1 MDHSRLTDFL
11 RRKMPRAENLRVI
24 GLKRI
29 SGGSSRETY
38 AFDLEWV
45 EGAETRTRAL
55 IGRRDPTGGLL
66 KSDRASEF
74 RVLEA
79 MHRAGLHVPEPLHL
93 ELDPAV
99 MDRPFFI
106 MHRAGG
112 RTSGGPF
119 PQTEPAPLR
128 EKIAHQ
134 LLEELA
140 RLQALDYRALKLEF
154 LGAPKDHAES
164 ARAQTAHWREIY
176 DRDRM
181 GEHYPILDAAFAWLA
196 ANPVVTDRVVIVHG
210 DFRSGN
216 YLYDDDGML
225 AMLDWEMT
233 HLGDPMEDLGWAS
246 MRFWGR
252 GEFAAGLMEREAFY
266 RLYEEISGRSIDR
279 ERLFFYQV
287 LGNAKMATICLTGVC
302 DFTEG
307 RTVDA
312 QMPFL
317 EQLLAPLCDDLALQL
332 KLA

>member
-1 MDHSRLTDFL
+1 MDHPRLTEYL
-11 RRKMPRAENLRVI
+11 KRAMPLAENLRVA

-29 SGGSSRETY
+29 AGGSSRETY
-38 AFDLEWV
+38 AFDLEWL
-45 EGAETRTRAL
+45 EGGAPRTRPL

-66 KSDRASEF
+66 KTDREREF
-74 RVLEA
+74 RVLAA
-79 MHRAGLHVPEPLHL
+79 MHRAGLLVPEPLFL
-93 ELDPAV
+93 ELDSAV

-112 RTSGGPF
+112 RTSGGAF
-119 PQTEPAPLR
+119 PETEPAPLR
-128 EKIAHQ
+128 EKIADQ
-134 LLEELA
+134 FLAELA
-140 RLQALDYRALKLEF
+140 RLQALDYHALGLDF
-154 LGAPKDHAES
+154 LGAPKNLAEV

-196 ANPVVTDRVVIVHG
+196 ANPVVADRVVVVHG
-210 DFRSGN
+210 DYRSGN
-216 YLYDDDGML
+216 YLYDDNGML
-225 AMLDWEMT
+225 AILDWEMT

-246 MRFWGR
+246 MMFWGR
-252 GEFAAGLMEREAFY
+252 GEIAAGLLEREAFY
-266 RLYEEISGRSIDR
+266 RRYEEKTGRPIDR

-302 DFTEG
+302 DFAEG
-307 RTVDA
+307 RTADA

-332 KLA
+332 KLI